1 MYKTR
6 GFPRAKLH
14 SGNYVMNCF
23 ITCYV
28 VYNPKSL
35 TICLTTF
42 IFTFDASA
50 LS

>member
-1 MYKTR
+1 MCKTR
-6 GFPRAKLH
+6 SFRECTFTP
-14 SGNYVMNCF
+14 GNYVMNCF
-23 ITCYV
+23 ITCYIV
-28 VYNPKSL
+28 HNPKSL